1 MDLFSNLALGFS
13 VALTLK
19 NIFYCF
25 VGALFGTL
33 IGVLPGIGPLA
44 TIAMLLPITFHLEPT
59 GALIMLA
66 GIFYGAQYGGSTTAI
81 LVNLP
86 GESSSVVTALDGYQ
100 MARQGRAGVA
110 LATAALASFF
120 AGCVATVVIA
130 VAAPALSR
138 MALLFGPAEF
148 TALMVMGLIAA
159 VVLASG
165 SIVASIGMVMVG
177 MLLGLI
183 GTDVTTGDQ
192 RFVFGIRQI
201 FDGIDFVVVAM
212 GLFGVAEIISNLA
225 DRNTRDRGS
234 AEITRLMPNKADVIQ
249 AAPAAVRGTLLGAI
263 LGVLPGGGAL
273 VSSFASY
280 SLEKRLADDPS
291 RFGKGAIEGVAGPEA
306 ANNAGAQTSFIP
318 LLTLGLPTTATAA
331 IMLAGFQQFGLQPGP
346 LLFTNNSQLVWGLIA
361 SLLVA
366 NFMLLVLNLPLIGLW
381 VKLLTIP
388 KHWLYAGILVF
399 ATLGTIGANPSVF
412 ELGILLA
419 CGLLGYGLRRFGYP
433 IAPVVIGLILGPMA
447 EQQLRRALAISQ
459 GDVTVLFHSWIAI
472 SLWVL
477 AIAAVVVPMIMRAR
491 GKGEMLAQMAGDE
504 D

>member
-13 VALTLK
+13 VALSLQ
-19 NIFYCF
+19 NLFYCF
-25 VGALFGTL
+25 LGALFGTL

-120 AGCVATVVIA
+120 AGCVATIVIA

-148 TALMVMGLIAA
+148 SALMVMGLVAA

-165 SIVASIGMVMVG
+165 SIVSSLGMVMVG

-183 GTDVTTGDQ
+183 GTDVTTGEQ
-192 RFVFGIRQI
+192 RFTFGVRQI
-201 FDGIDFVVVAM
+201 FDGVDFVVVAM
-212 GLFGVAEIISNLA
+212 GLFGVAEIIANLA
-225 DRNTRDRGS
+225 DKHTRSLSSGT
-234 AEITRLMPNKADVIQ
+234 ITRLMPTMAEVRE
-249 AAPAAVRGTLLGAI
+249 AAPAAIRGTILGSV

-280 SLEKRLADDPS
+280 SLEKRLAKDPS

-306 ANNAGAQTSFIP
+306 ANNAGAQASFIP
-318 LLTLGLPTTATAA
+318 
-331 IMLAGFQQFGLQPGP
+331 MLALGIPPNAVMALMIAAMTIHGITPGP
-346 LLFTNNSQLVWGLIA
+346 KFLADKPTLFWAMIA
-361 SLLVA
+361 SMWIGNLMLVI
-366 NFMLLVLNLPLIGLW
+366 LNLPLVGIW
-381 VKLLTIP
+381 VKLLKIP
-388 KHWLYAGILVF
+388 YAYLYPAILVF
-399 ATLGTIGANPSVF
+399 CCVGVYSVNLRVFDVFMMAGFGVAGYFMRRIGCEPAPLVLGF
-412 ELGILLA
+412 
-419 CGLLGYGLRRFGYP
+419 
-433 IAPVVIGLILGPMA
+433 ILGPMLE
-447 EQQLRRALAISQ
+447 EQFRRTLLLSDGDFTVFLTRPLSAALI
-459 GDVTVLFHSWIAI
+459 GVTVLLLVLMALP
-472 SLWVL
+472 SL
-477 AIAAVVVPMIMRAR
+477 RR
-491 GKGEMLAQMAGDE
+491 GREEAFKE
-504 D
+504 

>member
-19 NIFYCF
+19 NVFYCF

-120 AGCVATVVIA
+120 AGCVATIVIA

-138 MALLFGPAEF
+138 MALLFGPPEF

-165 SIVASIGMVMVG
+165 SIVASIGMVMIG
-177 MLLGLI
+177 MLLGLV
-183 GTDVTTGDQ
+183 GTDVTTGEQ
-192 RFVFGIRQI
+192 RFVFSIRQI
-201 FDGIDFVVVAM
+201 YDGIDFVVVAM
-212 GLFGVAEIISNLA
+212 GLFGVAEIIANLA
-225 DRNTRDRGS
+225 DRHTRATGA
-234 AEITRLMPNKADVIQ
+234 AEITRLMPNKEDVRL
-249 AAPAAVRGTLLGAI
+249 AAPAAVRGTLLGSI

-273 VSSFASY
+273 ISSFASY
-280 SLEKRLADDPS
+280 SLEKRLAKDPS

-306 ANNAGAQTSFIP
+306 ANNAGAQASFIP
-318 LLTLGLPTTATAA
+318 
-331 IMLAGFQQFGLQPGP
+331 MLALGIPPNAVMALMIAAMTIHGITPGP
-346 LLFTNNSQLVWGLIA
+346 KFLSDQPSLFWGMIVSMWIGNMILV
-361 SLLVA
+361 
-366 NFMLLVLNLPLIGLW
+366 VLNLPLVGIW
-381 VKLLTIP
+381 VKLLKIP
-388 KHWLYAGILVF
+388 YAYLFPAILVF
-399 ATLGTIGANPSVF
+399 CCVGVYSINYRIFDVF
-412 ELGILLA
+412 MMAGF
-419 CGLLGYGLRRFGYP
+419 GVFGYFLRRIGCEP
-433 IAPVVIGLILGPMA
+433 APLVLGFILGPMVE
-447 EQQLRRALAISQ
+447 EQFRRTLLLSDGDFSIFLTRPLSAALIGVTAALLLLMALPSLR
-459 GDVTVLFHSWIAI
+459 
-472 SLWVL
+472 
-477 AIAAVVVPMIMRAR
+477 
-491 GKGEMLAQMAGDE
+491 KGREEAFREQD
-504 D
+504 

>member
-120 AGCVATVVIA
+120 AGCVATIVIA

-138 MALLFGPAEF
+138 MALLFGPPEF

-165 SIVASIGMVMVG
+165 SIVASIGMVMIG
-177 MLLGLI
+177 MLLGLV
-183 GTDVTTGDQ
+183 GTDVTTGEQ

-201 FDGIDFVVVAM
+201 YDGIDFVVVAM

-225 DRNTRDRGS
+225 DSHGRTSGS
-234 AEITRLMPNKADVIQ
+234 AEITRLMPNKADVKQ
-249 AAPAAVRGTLLGAI
+249 AAPAAIRGTLLGSL

-273 VSSFASY
+273 ISSFASY

-306 ANNAGAQTSFIP
+306 ANNAGAQASFIP
-318 LLTLGLPTTATAA
+318 
-331 IMLAGFQQFGLQPGP
+331 MLALGIPPNAVMALMIAAMTIHGITPGP
-346 LLFTNNSQLVWGLIA
+346 KFLSDQPSLFWGMIVSMWIGNMILVI
-361 SLLVA
+361 
-366 NFMLLVLNLPLIGLW
+366 LNLPLVGIW
-381 VKLLTIP
+381 VKLLKIP
-388 KHWLYAGILVF
+388 YAYLFPAILVF
-399 ATLGTIGANPSVF
+399 CCVGVYSINYRVF
-412 ELGILLA
+412 DVFAMAGF
-419 CGLLGYGLRRFGYP
+419 GVFGYFLRRIGCEP
-433 IAPVVIGLILGPMA
+433 APLVLGFILGPMVE
-447 EQQLRRALAISQ
+447 EQFRRTLLLSDGDFSIFLTRPLSATLIGATVALLLLMALPSLR
-459 GDVTVLFHSWIAI
+459 
-472 SLWVL
+472 
-477 AIAAVVVPMIMRAR
+477 
-491 GKGEMLAQMAGDE
+491 KGREEAFREQD
-504 D
+504 